1 MSQREVMIV
10 VAHAYGCSMC
20 RDRLLAD
27 PDSIFR
33 GRSLTPQEKEQLAQL
48 KSGDFVTAE
57 LLARATGST
66 AEEINTYR
74 DHPVARL
81 RHF

>member
-20 RDRLLAD
+20 RDRLIESPATV
-27 PDSIFR
+27 FT
-33 GRSLTPQEKEQLAQL
+33 GRSLTPQEKDVLSQL
-48 KSGDFVTAE
+48 KSGDFITAE
-57 LLARATGST
+57 LLARAIGST
-66 AEEINTYR
+66 VDELNTYR